1 MAQSFL
7 ILPVA
12 EKCFITFDLGQGSI
26 VKKSPVNLHMT
37 LGMSL
42 SISAL
47 QFEASVLGCVLKILA
62 SVEFCDPRACSLGTS
77 IGYIV

>member
-7 ILPVA
+7 FIPVA
-12 EKCFITFDLGQGSI
+12 EKCFIIFDLGQGSI

-42 SISAL
+42 SISVL

-62 SVEFCDPRACSLGTS
+62 SVEFYDPRACSLGTF